1 MNEEDSMK
9 ILCLGDS
16 YTVGEG
22 VPAEDSWPF
31 QLVHALRKRD
41 VPVAP
46 PVVVAKTGWTSEELL
61 AAMEQASLEPPYAM
75 VSLMV
80 GVNDQYRGRSVA
92 DYTCDFESLLSQAI
106 ALAGGR
112 SERVFVLSIPDWS
125 VTPYAKKETP
135 ERDPQRIAE
144 EIKAFNAV
152 TARICYQQTIHY
164 IHVTE
169 MSRDARRGEL
179 YRAPDGL
186 HYSRKMYTHWVE
198 HLFPRVF
205 STLYPGHP
213 MHIPLLYQNQQVKP

>member
-1 MNEEDSMK
+1 MK

-22 VPAEDSWPF
+22 IPEEDNWPS

-41 VPVAP
+41 IPMAP
-46 PVVVAKTGWTSEELL
+46 PTVVAKTGWTSEELL
-61 AAMEQASLEPPYAM
+61 AAVAEAELTPPYEI
-75 VSLMV
+75 VTLMI
-80 GVNDQYRGRSVA
+80 GVNDQYRGRA
-92 DYTCDFESLLSQAI
+92 ATDYTRDFEALLSRAI
-106 ALAGGR
+106 DLAGGR

-125 VTPYAKKETP
+125 VTPYAKTETP
-135 ERDPQRIAE
+135 DRDAQTIVD
-144 EIKAFNAV
+144 EIKALNAV

-186 HYSRKMYTHWVE
+186 HYSRKMYSHWVE

-213 MHIPLLYQNQQVKP
+213 MHISLLYQDQQVNP

>member
-1 MNEEDSMK
+1 MK

-22 VPAEDSWPF
+22 IPREDSWPY

-41 VPVAP
+41 VPVAAP
-46 PVVVAKTGWTSEELL
+46 TVVAKTGWTSEELL
-61 AAMEQASLEPPYAM
+61 KAIEQEALPEDYAM
-75 VSLMV
+75 VTLMV
-80 GVNDQYRGRSVA
+80 GVNDQYRGRSTA
-92 DYTCDFESLLSQAI
+92 DYTQDFKRLLSQAI

-135 ERDPQRIAE
+135 DRNPEIIAD
-144 EIKAFNAV
+144 EIKALNAI
-152 TARICYQQTIHY
+152 TARICYQQSIQY
-164 IHVTE
+164 IHITE
-169 MSRDARRGEL
+169 MSRDARRGDL

-205 STLYPGHP
+205 HVLYPGQA
-213 MHIPLLYQNQQVKP
+213 MHIPLLYQDPTHS

>member
-1 MNEEDSMK
+1 MK

-22 VPAEDSWPF
+22 IPQEDSWPY

-41 VPVAP
+41 VPVAS
-46 PVVVAKTGWTSEELL
+46 PVLVAKTGWTSQELL
-61 AAMEQASLEPPYAM
+61 GALEETPPEAPYDL

-80 GVNDQYRGRSVA
+80 GVNDQYRGRSVS
-92 DYTCDFESLLSQAI
+92 DYTRDFEALLSQAI
-106 ALAGGR
+106 VLAGGR

-125 VTPYAKKETP
+125 VTPYAKIETP
-135 ERDPQRIAE
+135 DRDAE
-144 EIKAFNAV
+144 TIVDEIKALNAI

-205 STLYPGHP
+205 NTLYPGRA
-213 MHIPLLYQNQQVKP
+213 MHIPLLDQNQISL